1 MPPGFAPLRGRCLT
15 NSGTT
20 MTKPF
25 LVRHRRPLGVA
36 SLLLVLLLGA
46 AGYWWA
52 QRPQPAPAGDVA
64 SRMLAELQHDASP
77 WTAQRADLSTL
88 VGDMR
93 GARIASAA
101 LSDEAVYVS
110 TLDGRRYWLAD
121 QSGRVGEMILRDYG
135 NGAALFPVGLFD
147 TDGEAPWYRD
157 ALAQWPLLL
166 LILLGIGLAAWKL
179 RPQTRLKHKTGVSF
193 ADVVGAAEAKQALR
207 DVTRYLRDPAA
218 FATLGARPPRG
229 VLLTGEPGTGK
240 TQLARALAGECNAHF
255 IQVTG
260 SDFSSMYFGVGIH
273 KVKALFRTARQHAPC
288 IIFIDEIDGI
298 GRRAEQSRASDA
310 ESNRIINQ
318 FLTEMDGFAADSG
331 VLVLGATNFPNSL
344 DPALLREGRFDR
356 SIVVGLPSLAERE
369 ELLRLYAGKVR
380 AGADLDFAQLARNS
394 VGLTPAAIASIVNQ
408 AALLA
413 ARDASAEVAMH
424 HFVDALE
431 TCRIGEQPAGV
442 SPLSEAERTRIAVHE
457 AGHALVAAALGC
469 GRVEKVTILPRG
481 QALGVTL
488 VTPTEDKRLHLE
500 SELRARI
507 QMLLGGRVAEQLH
520 FREVSSGAGQDLHEA
535 SKLALSMVGSLGM
548 GPKGS
553 LLSLQAV
560 REAHLDSDPRE
571 ALEAADQLLHELN
584 LQCIE
589 LLRHL
594 RPALERIT
602 RALLE
607 RETVPGEEVLKAI
620 APLLDAVPQ
629 KPHSGSVP
637 HLERVAASDYKG
649 FDPMY
654 DLAQTDDEE
663 PDSGPCMA

>member
-1 MPPGFAPLRGRCLT
+1 MTKTFHTRLRFGFAAL
-15 NSGTT
+15 
-20 MTKPF
+20 
-25 LVRHRRPLGVA
+25 A
-36 SLLLVLLLGA
+36 LLLLA
-46 AGYWWA
+46 AASAYWWHTQAA
-52 QRPQPAPAGDVA
+52 QPLPQGDA
-64 SRMLAELQHDASP
+64 SAAMLAELQRDTQP
-77 WTAQRADLSTL
+77 WTAHRADLSTL
-88 VGDMR
+88 VGDIR
-93 GARIASAA
+93 GGRIASLA
-101 LSDEAVYVS
+101 LSDDAVYVS
-110 TLDGRRYWLAD
+110 TQDQRRYWLAD
-121 QSGRVGEMILRDYG
+121 QSGRLGEMILRDYG
-135 NGAALFPVGLFD
+135 SGTALFPISLYD
-147 TDGEAPWYRD
+147 TAGETPWYRD
-157 ALAQWPLLL
+157 LRVLLPLLL
-166 LILLGIGLAAWKL
+166 VVLLGAGLIWHRL
-179 RPQTRLKHKTGVSF
+179 RSTTRLKHRTGITF

-207 DVTRYLRDPAA
+207 DVTAYLRDPAA
-218 FATLGARPPRG
+218 FAALGARPPRG

-240 TQLARALAGECNAHF
+240 TQLARALAGECAAHF

-288 IIFIDEIDGI
+288 IVFIDEIDGI
-298 GRRAEQSRASDA
+298 GKRAEQSRASDA

-356 SIVVGLPSLAERE
+356 SIAVGLPTLAERE
-369 ELLRLYAGKVR
+369 QLFHLYAGKVR
-380 AGADLDFAQLARNS
+380 TGAGLDLAQLARNS

-413 ARDASAEVAMH
+413 ARDSRNEVTMQ

-431 TCRIGEQPAGV
+431 TSRIGEQPSGT

-488 VTPTEDKRLHLE
+488 ITPTEDKRLYLE

-520 FREVSSGAGQDLHEA
+520 FQEVSSGAGHDLHEA
-535 SKLALSMVGSLGM
+535 SKLALSMVATLGM

-553 LLSLQAV
+553 LLNLQAV

-584 LQCIE
+584 LHCTE
-589 LLRHL
+589 LLRRL

-607 RETVPGEEVLKAI
+607 QETIPGELVQQAI
-620 APLLDAVPQ
+620 APLRDAVP
-629 KPHSGSVP
+629 PRPCTGTP
-637 HLERVAASDYKG
+637 HLERVAASDYQN

-654 DLAQTDDEE
+654 DLAQTDEE
-663 PDSGPCMA
+663 AMDSAPGMA

>member
-1 MPPGFAPLRGRCLT
+1 
-15 NSGTT
+15 
-20 MTKPF
+20 MTKSF
-25 LVRHRRPLGVA
+25 FTRHRR
-36 SLLLVLLLGA
+36 LLGA
-46 AGYWWA
+46 SFIFLLLAAAGGYHLA
-52 QRPQPAPAGDVA
+52 QRPQPLPADDA
-64 SRMLAELQHDASP
+64 SAAMLAELRQDSGPWNQH
-77 WTAQRADLSTL
+77 RADLSTL

-93 GARIASAA
+93 DGRIASAA

-110 TLDGRRYWLAD
+110 TRDGRRYWLAD

-135 NGAALFPVGLFD
+135 NGAALFPVSLFD
-147 TDGEAPWYRD
+147 TDGEAPWYREL
-157 ALAQWPLLL
+157 LAQWPLLAL
-166 LILLGIGLAAWKL
+166 LLLGAGVAWWKL
-179 RPQTRLKHKTGVSF
+179 RPHTRLRHRTGVTF

-207 DVTRYLRDPAA
+207 DVVGYLRDPAA
-218 FATLGARPPRG
+218 FAALGARPPRG

-240 TQLARALAGECNAHF
+240 TQLARALAGECGANF

-273 KVKALFRTARQHAPC
+273 KVKALFRTAREHAPC
-288 IIFIDEIDGI
+288 ILFIDEIDGI
-298 GRRAEQSRASDA
+298 GRRGEQSRASDA
-310 ESNRIINQ
+310 EANRIINQ

-356 SIVVGLPSLAERE
+356 SIAVGLPTLGERE
-369 ELLRLYAGKVR
+369 QLFRLYCAKVR
-380 AGADLDFAQLARNS
+380 AGSDIDHALLARNS

-413 ARDASAEVAMH
+413 ARGKSDEVRMG

-431 TCRIGEQPAGV
+431 TCRIGEQPVGA
-442 SPLSEAERTRIAVHE
+442 SALSETERTRIAVHE

-507 QMLLGGRVAEQLH
+507 QMLLAGRGAERLH
-520 FREVSSGAGQDLHEA
+520 FAEVSSGAGQDLHEA
-535 SKLALSMVGSLGM
+535 SKLALSMVGTLGM

-560 REAHLDSDPRE
+560 REAHLDSDPHE
-571 ALEAADQLLHELN
+571 ALQAADQLLQQLDRECLA
-584 LQCIE
+584 
-589 LLRHL
+589 LLKRL
-594 RPALERIT
+594 RPALELIT
-602 RALLE
+602 RRLLE
-607 RETVPGEEVLKAI
+607 DETVPGEEVQA
-620 APLLDAVPQ
+620 AVRALLGNSAGDARQ
-629 KPHSGSVP
+629 ARAC
-637 HLERVAASDYKG
+637 HLERVAASPLAE
-649 FDPMY
+649 FDPLF
-654 DLAQTDDEE
+654 DLAVDEAPE
-663 PDSGPCMA
+663 PGPGMA